1 MPGAVPAALLLAG
14 APGERGRAAGGGLGE
29 MEREP
34 VTVQTTI
41 DTLYRLDFGEE
52 DTIDE
57 GVLQRIICKSE
68 KMSSNEQI
76 LYNARGLQ
84 LLDVNNEDVE
94 AAGGLDDVIEDLV
107 KSGKEDVT
115 LFLVQCQNPEIEA
128 RQKKSAIAVP
138 AEVVTD
144 LREDVMTPL
153 LKKKSIAKV
162 PLGSVM
168 YLNHP
173 NWKLTGL
180 GSLLLQ
186 ELAGLF
192 TRSSLFFQEPPQ
204 RIYLVLQKRRCLS
217 WSWCWSWS

>member
-1 MPGAVPAALLLAG
+1 
-14 APGERGRAAGGGLGE
+14 

-107 KSGKEDVT
+107 KAGKEDVT
-115 LFLVQCQNPEIEA
+115 LFLVQCQNPEIE
-128 RQKKSAIAVP
+128 
-138 AEVVTD
+138 
-144 LREDVMTPL
+144 
-153 LKKKSIAKV
+153 
-162 PLGSVM
+162 
-168 YLNHP
+168 
-173 NWKLTGL
+173 
-180 GSLLLQ
+180 
-186 ELAGLF
+186 
-192 TRSSLFFQEPPQ
+192 TR
-204 RIYLVLQKRRCLS
+204 
-217 WSWCWSWS
+217 

>member
-1 MPGAVPAALLLAG
+1 
-14 APGERGRAAGGGLGE
+14 

-138 AEVVTD
+138 AEVVTTCA
-144 LREDVMTPL
+144 RT
-153 LKKKSIAKV
+153 
-162 PLGSVM
+162 
-168 YLNHP
+168 
-173 NWKLTGL
+173 
-180 GSLLLQ
+180 
-186 ELAGLF
+186 
-192 TRSSLFFQEPPQ
+192 
-204 RIYLVLQKRRCLS
+204 
-217 WSWCWSWS
+217 